1 VTAIPADPSPRPA
14 APRPAAPVEADSLTL
29 LSGDRVLIDRAV
41 FRVEAGEVLAVTGG
55 AGAGKSLLLRTLAGL
70 APPGL
75 DSAGTA
81 RVDSR
86 RLLIAQGG
94 LLAPRRPL
102 AAQAVD
108 VIVHHLGLD
117 PGAALRRLTDALDRL
132 GVPAAARR
140 LDTAP
145 DHLPDGM
152 RWTALFATA
161 VAVGP
166 AVLLADAPGA
176 GLDPTVR
183 LRLLHRLADWARG
196 NAVALVL
203 AGRPE
208 DGVAGPATR
217 ALALHRGRLLPS
229 PAAAKAPP
237 PPVID
242 RAAGAPVL
250 TGRGV
255 TVSFALGRTAKG
267 EERRLTVV
275 HGVDIDLAEGET
287 LALLGETGSGKAML
301 ARALAHLP
309 APSGGRVAWKGRDLA
324 TADADGLRRVRRD
337 LQVLFPDPAASLD
350 PAQSVGAQL
359 AEILDSLRPDIPAER
374 RPRRVADALEAAGLP
389 AEIGRRWP
397 SSLTAAEAARVGL
410 ARALLPEPRALIA
423 DEPAATLSAEERTA
437 FRDDLLALCG
447 HRRLSLLL
455 ATEQAGEGLRH
466 ADRAL
471 VLLNGRVVESGPAP
485 ALLRGARHPLTRAM
499 LAAARGESPRLDGE
513 ASSGLVRPEGCP
525 LRQRCPNARP
535 FCAQAVPPL
544 EEIAP
549 GHRIACHYWDA
560 P

>member
-1 VTAIPADPSPRPA
+1 M
-14 APRPAAPVEADSLTL
+14 
-29 LSGDRVLIDRAV
+29 LIDRAA
-41 FRVEAGEVLAVTGG
+41 FRVGAGEVLAVTGG

-75 DSAGTA
+75 DRAGTA
-81 RVDSR
+81 RVDGR

-102 AAQAVD
+102 AAQAVE
-108 VIVHHLGLD
+108 VIAHHLGLD
-117 PGAALRRLTDALDRL
+117 SGAALRRLTDALDRL

-145 DHLPDGM
+145 DQLPDGM
-152 RWTALFATA
+152 RWTALFAMA

-217 ALALHRGRLLPS
+217 ALTLHRGRLLPP
-229 PAAAKAPP
+229 PAITTTTAPP
-237 PPVID
+237 PPGLD

-255 TVSFALGRTAKG
+255 TVSFALGRTAQG

-359 AEILDSLRPDIPAER
+359 AETLESLRPDVPPER
-374 RPRRVADALEAAGLP
+374 RARRVADALEAAGLP
-389 AEIGRRWP
+389 AETGLRGP

-447 HRRLSLLL
+447 QRRLSLLL

-471 VLLNGRVVESGPAP
+471 VLLNGRVVESGPAA

-513 ASSGLVRPEGCP
+513 APSGLVRPEGCP

-544 EEIAP
+544 EEVAP
-549 GHRIACHYWDA
+549 GHRVACHYWDA